1 MYVEMVMAEDAAISE
16 ARLSSERHKS
26 LASARKR
33 GDELDDADAAD
44 HPVERRRWPPNRDGA
59 EAGADSAIFLPREE
73 ARSVRFLVFQGL
85 LAFVFL
91 SNVTTWEGL
100 SE

>member
-1 MYVEMVMAEDAAISE
+1 MVMAEDAAISE

-33 GDELDDADAAD
+33 ATSWTT
-44 HPVERRRWPPNRDGA
+44 PTPQITP
-59 EAGADSAIFLPREE
+59 SREE